1 MRIILKQEELINLIN
16 DYFKSQLKI
25 DNVSIEV
32 KTEKGFNEIVSF
44 KKDSYFIG
52 SFIKEEIKNEKRS

>member
-1 MRIILKQEELINLIN
+1 MRIILKQDELINLIN

-32 KTEKGFNEIVSF
+32 KTEKGFNEIISF

-52 SFIKEEIKNEKRS
+52 SFIKDEIKNEERN